1 MRPTIICAQADA
13 HTAQIHR
20 QVLTDA
26 GYQVV
31 PVHDGAQALAA
42 AAEEGAGLLVVDAGL
57 PGLDGF
63 AVIERLRGGDGPGRT
78 LPALLLSPE
87 ASSPETRRRV
97 EAMGDVALLP
107 DPAPLDAFVEQVS
120 QLVKAPAARGPSRGK
135 GRSAP
140 PEKGSLREIH
150 FGAILHALH
159 DTRARGV
166 LFVENG
172 KKKKAIEL
180 RDGYPVAVKS
190 NLVTECLGNMLAR
203 RGKLTQEQIDESLR
217 RVKRGEGLQGEILVA
232 MAVLDEDTV
241 AEALREQAESK
252 LLEIFEWRRGTY
264 SFRTG
269 KRLQRANTL
278 SLSGSPADLILEGA
292 RRHVPIS
299 RVDDF
304 LARHHTVFL
313 SASEA
318 PFHRFQSVDLHD
330 EERAQIAD
338 LGSRP
343 LGDYLDAPERVRR
356 ILYGLAMTEVLELSA
371 DAAPATSPAQSAL
384 AQPAPDDT
392 LPSEATLRRELTALA
407 QDLREKSYYEV
418 LGLPTIADDHA
429 VRAAYERQIERVHP
443 DRYRH
448 SSGAVRQV
456 ADEIYRL
463 FSRAYESLCDAQAR
477 AAYAAELKRDL
488 EAQRDQARSKK
499 IVSAESAFQRGEA
512 ALRARDYEGALVF
525 FGSAL
530 EQLPDEGLYRAYY
543 GWCLH
548 LCHPDNEVI
557 LREAIEHVQ
566 SGIKLAPDHEMPYL
580 FLGRLYKVFGRPG
593 PAERM
598 FTRAVQI
605 RSDCVEALREL
616 RLLNMRRDKRR
627 GLIGRILKK
636 S

>member
-1 MRPTIICAQADA
+1 
-13 HTAQIHR
+13 
-20 QVLTDA
+20 
-26 GYQVV
+26 
-31 PVHDGAQALAA
+31 
-42 AAEEGAGLLVVDAGL
+42 
-57 PGLDGF
+57 
-63 AVIERLRGGDGPGRT
+63 
-78 LPALLLSPE
+78 
-87 ASSPETRRRV
+87 
-97 EAMGDVALLP
+97 
-107 DPAPLDAFVEQVS
+107 
-120 QLVKAPAARGPSRGK
+120 
-135 GRSAP
+135 
-140 PEKGSLREIH
+140 
-150 FGAILHALH
+150 
-159 DTRARGV
+159 V

-203 RGKLTQEQIDESLR
+203 RGKLTQEQVEESLR

-232 MAVLDEDTV
+232 MAALDEDTI

-264 SFRTG
+264 SFRMG
-269 KRLQRANTL
+269 KKLQRANTL

-292 RRHVPIS
+292 RRHVPIA

-304 LARHHTVFL
+304 LARHGTVFL

-318 PFHRFQSVDLHD
+318 PFHRFQSVDLRD
-330 EERAQIAD
+330 DERAQIAD

-343 LGDYLDAPERVRR
+343 LGDYLEAPERVRR
-356 ILYGLAMTEVLELSA
+356 VLYGLAMTEVFELSA
-371 DAAPATSPAQSAL
+371 DAAPAASPAQSPM

-418 LGLPTIADDHA
+418 LGLPTIADDDA
-429 VRAAYERQIERVHP
+429 VRAAYERQIGRVHP

-477 AAYAAELKRDL
+477 AAYAAELKRDI

-512 ALRARDYEGALVF
+512 ALRSRDYEGALVF

-593 PAERM
+593 PAEKM